1 MGRHKAGDT
10 VCIRSR
16 EWIDAQEK
24 NDFGGIVTSGIVLIK
39 LMFEYAGR
47 IAMICNV
54 WGDAYRLDIDGGAW
68 LWADWMLDP
77 DYKADGPLAPKDAA
91 RAMLEEETLY
101 NRYGAPCVWDKD
113 AFALLDSDGTRF
125 CTLDEFTTLYHSPPK
140 RRRPMTPEEAR
151 AWAES
156 DESLGWMVKLGIREW
171 TFPRFHGYGDDI
183 SHYRRARILPDMSG
197 VDESTIQ
204 GFEVEE

>member
-1 MGRHKAGDT
+1 MKYKVGDT
-10 VCIRSR
+10 VRIQSK
-16 EWIDAQEK
+16 EWIDAQDK
-24 NDFGGIVTSGIVLIK
+24 NRDRGITLSDIIFVRF
-39 LMFEYAGR
+39 MFQYADR
-47 IAMICNV
+47 IATICKV
-54 WGDAYRLDIDGGAW
+54 WGNAYRLDVDDGTW
-68 LWADWMLDP
+68 LWTDEMFDP
-77 DYKADGPLAPKDAA
+77 KADGPLAPKDAA

-101 NRYGAPCVWDKD
+101 NRYGAPCVWDID

-125 CTLDEFTTLYHSPPK
+125 CTLDEFTTLYRSSPK

-156 DESLGWMVKLGIREW
+156 DESKGWMVKLGIREW

-183 SHYRRARILPDMSG
+183 SHYRRARMLPDMSG

-204 GFEVEE
+204 GFEVEERE